1 MKYLGNVEV
10 AELFELDQGV
20 KGLFNI
26 LQEKITHNWQQRK
39 KITHN
44 WQQQRKSLTIGN
56 KTENHSQLATKKE
69 RPVVTLTLCRV
80 RERRRGVLSSQVNL
94 MTSIRYV

>member
-26 LQEKITHNWQQRK
+26 LQEKITHNWQQ
-39 KITHN
+39 
-44 WQQQRKSLTIGN
+44 QRKSLTIGN
-56 KTENHSQLATKKE
+56 KRENHSQLATKKE

-80 RERRRGVLSSQVNL
+80 SERRRGVLSSQVNL

>member
-26 LQEKITHNWQQRK
+26 LQEK
-39 KITHN
+39 
-44 WQQQRKSLTIGN
+44 
-56 KTENHSQLATKKE
+56 NHSQLATKKE

-94 MTSIRYV
+94 MTSIRYIQDIFEIYLRYI